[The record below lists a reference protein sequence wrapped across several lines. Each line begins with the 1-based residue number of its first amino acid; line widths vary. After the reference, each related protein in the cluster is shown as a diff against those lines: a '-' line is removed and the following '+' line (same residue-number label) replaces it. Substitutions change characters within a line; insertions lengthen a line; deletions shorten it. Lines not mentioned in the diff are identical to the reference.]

1 MPTTSKSTGGNKQ
14 TYTKVCNTFQNK
26 IASFKTLCN
35 QAKAT
40 SGRFTRPKPA
50 TLNSFANWINK
61 GAIIQTVS
69 CAQIAR
75 WAKNANV
82 NFNTKIASPSSCKSV
97 LAKKFGKSN
106 IKAVCRTS
114 SGNFMVAT
122 SPTCKGRGLTF
133 SR

>member
-1 MPTTSKSTGGNKQ
+1 MPTTTKSSGSKQ

-26 IASFKTLCN
+26 IASFKTLCT

-40 SGRFTRPKPA
+40 TGRYTRPKPA

-61 GAIIQTVS
+61 GAIIQTVT

-75 WAKNANV
+75 WAKTANV
-82 NFNTKIASPSSCKSV
+82 NFNTQMASPTSCKTV
-97 LAKKFGKSN
+97 LCKKFGKSN

-122 SPTCKGRGLTF
+122 SPTCKGRGFTF
-133 SR
+133 PR

>member
-1 MPTTSKSTGGNKQ
+1 MPTTTKSSSGKQ

-40 SGRFTRPKPA
+40 SGRYTRPKPA

-69 CAQIAR
+69 CAQIAK
-75 WAKNANV
+75 WAKTTNI
-82 NFNTKIASPSSCKSV
+82 NFNTQIASPTSCKTV
-97 LAKKFGKSN
+97 LCKKFGKSN

-122 SPTCKGRGLTF
+122 SPTCKGRGFTF
-133 SR
+133 PR